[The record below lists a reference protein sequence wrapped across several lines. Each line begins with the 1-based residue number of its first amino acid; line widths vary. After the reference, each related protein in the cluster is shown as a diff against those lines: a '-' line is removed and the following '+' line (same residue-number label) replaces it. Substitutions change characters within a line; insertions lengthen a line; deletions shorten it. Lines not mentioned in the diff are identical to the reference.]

1 MTYKCGISIDLI
13 QKTHLDPY
21 TCSLWFSKPHFN
33 IGSRLLQ
40 IQTETSHDIP
50 PISKYGRACKMQTT
64 PKKQDKVGLHISLGM
79 NNPQNILKM
88 SRKLKILPKKIVG

>member
-1 MTYKCGISIDLI
+1 MAYKCGISIDLI
-13 QKTHLDPY
+13 PKTHMDPY

-50 PISKYGRACKMQTT
+50 PISK
-64 PKKQDKVGLHISLGM
+64 L
-79 NNPQNILKM
+79 
-88 SRKLKILPKKIVG
+88 